1 LESWTGLLSPPILLP
16 MTDTARDY
24 QTLTTADTNGLDDLF
39 NESVT
44 RTDNDPDSAARP
56 DSSDKNPDDG
66 QVTDLYW
73 TPQEAAKF
81 FGVSVRTIRRRLQD
95 GSLSGYKF
103 TGVNGPEWRVN
114 PVTRTDNNPDS
125 PAKPDR
131 SDSPAN
137 DSVTVAAQDNN
148 PLIEKLFDYLH
159 EKDELIQAKEKDLQT
174 ASATIG
180 YLKAQIEAQEQQLK
194 LLTDSQHKQGWWAR
208 FTSWFFKGQ

>member
-1 LESWTGLLSPPILLP
+1 

-24 QTLTTADTNGLDDLF
+24 QTLTAADTNGLDDLF
-39 NESVT
+39 AEPVT
-44 RTDNDPDSAARP
+44 RTDNNPDNAARL
-56 DSSDKNPDDG
+56 DSSAKSPDDG

-81 FGVSVRTIRRRLQD
+81 FAVSVRTIRRRLQD
-95 GSLSGYKF
+95 GSLSGYKL

-125 PAKPDR
+125 AVKP
-131 SDSPAN
+131 DSPAS
-137 DSVTVAAQDNN
+137 DSVTVSAQDNA
-148 PLIEKLFDYLH
+148 PMIEKLFDYLH

-180 YLKAQIEAQEQQLK
+180 YLKAQIETQEKQLK
-194 LLTDSQHKQGWWAR
+194 LLTDSQHKRGWWAK
-208 FTSWFFKGQ
+208 FSSWFFKAGS